1 MMYLKLPL
9 ICLWLVFSCL
19 LGLIGCLVRWGD
31 INLDHY
37 FGHLFAWGTLK
48 ISGIRVVAEGT
59 EYLSVSQPCIYAAN
73 HQSGMDMATFGS
85 LYPKRTVVVG
95 KKELLYIPFFGLF
108 FKAAGNIVINRQKRV
123 SAISGLSGAVAQI
136 KAKRL
141 SIWIFPEG
149 TRNRTSEPMMPF
161 KKGAFYMAIQA
172 QVPIVPIVSTP
183 LDGLVNWSKKI
194 MRSGTVRIRVLPPI
208 LTDGMTTAD
217 ADRLSQETRERML
230 VALRELTADQ
240 GDSPGI
246 PARRP
251 DRSV

>member
-9 ICLWLVFSCL
+9 ICLWLVFSCV

-31 INLDHY
+31 LNLDHY
-37 FGHLFAWGTLK
+37 FGHLFAWGTLR
-48 ISGIRVVAEGT
+48 ISGIRVVAEGA
-59 EYLSVSQPCIYAAN
+59 EHLSASQPCIYAAN

-123 SAISGLSGAVAQI
+123 SAISGLSAAAEQI
-136 KAKRL
+136 RNRRL
-141 SIWIFPEG
+141 SVWIFPEG
-149 TRNRTSEPMMPF
+149 TRNRTAEPMMPF

-172 QVPIVPIVSTP
+172 QVPIVPIVSTS
-183 LDGLVNWSKKI
+183 LDGLVNWPRKI
-194 MRSGTVRIRVLPPI
+194 MRSGIVRVRVLPPI
-208 LTDGMTTAD
+208 PTAGMTSAD
-217 ADRLSQETRERML
+217 ADRLGKETRDRML
-230 VALRELTADQ
+230 AALRDLTEDR

-246 PARRP
+246 LAHPPGR
-251 DRSV
+251 